1 MNPAKVESAMTLP
14 SYFGNCGLHTL
25 IHICSFEILLPHI
38 VVILPEL
45 DINIAAIDVKS
56 WMSPKTYHTHII
68 SKLL

>member
-45 DINIAAIDVKS
+45 DINIAAI
-56 WMSPKTYHTHII
+56 Y
-68 SKLL
+68 L